1 MPLIVYS
8 VREAIKRIYEITGYK
23 YTDQGIRKLI
33 NRGRLRRTMIG
44 NLTVITEEDI
54 QEFINVKTGREN
66 Q

>member
-1 MPLIVYS
+1 MPLVVYS

-33 NRGRLRRTMIG
+33 NRGKLRRTMIG
-44 NLTVITEEDI
+44 NLTVITEENI
-54 QEFINVKTGREN
+54 QEFIKVKMSREE

>member
-1 MPLIVYS
+1 MPLVVYS

-33 NRGRLRRTMIG
+33 NRGKLRRTMIG
-44 NLTVITEEDI
+44 NLTVITEENI
-54 QEFINVKTGREN
+54 QEFIKVKMSREK

>member
-8 VREAIKRIYEITGYK
+8 VRETIKRIYELTEYK

-33 NRGRLRRTMIG
+33 NKGRLRRTMIG

-54 QEFINVKTGREN
+54 QEFIKVKTS
-66 Q
+66 